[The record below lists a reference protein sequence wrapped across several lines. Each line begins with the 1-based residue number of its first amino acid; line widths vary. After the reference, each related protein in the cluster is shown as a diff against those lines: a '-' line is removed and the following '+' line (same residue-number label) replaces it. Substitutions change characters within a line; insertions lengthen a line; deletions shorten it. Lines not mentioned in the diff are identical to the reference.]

1 MVLAA
6 FMISLFAS
14 VAGAICG
21 VGGGIIIKPVCDLLG
36 IASVVTISFLSGCTV
51 LSMSA
56 YSVAKSFLT
65 NDKLVDLK
73 VGTPIAIGATI
84 GGIIGKRV
92 FQLLV
97 AAQGMGGKFAGG
109 IQALCLFVVT
119 FLTILYTI
127 KKDRIHTH
135 HINNPVLIL
144 IIGATLGILSS
155 FLGIGGGPINLMV
168 LNYFFSMKTKV
179 SAANSLYIIVFS
191 QLSSLVLTIFTRTVP
206 EFEILMLVLMIAG
219 GIGGGIIG
227 RRINKEMEAS
237 KIDRLFIGLMI
248 LIMLICLYNAGKAF
262 AA

>member
-1 MVLAA
+1 M
-6 FMISLFAS
+6 
-14 VAGAICG
+14 
-21 VGGGIIIKPVCDLLG
+21 
-36 IASVVTISFLSGCTV
+36 
-51 LSMSA
+51 
-56 YSVAKSFLT
+56 
-65 NDKLVDLK
+65 
-73 VGTPIAIGATI
+73 
-84 GGIIGKRV
+84 
-92 FQLLV
+92 
-97 AAQGMGGKFAGG
+97 
-109 IQALCLFVVT
+109 
-119 FLTILYTI
+119 
-127 KKDRIHTH
+127 
-135 HINNPVLIL
+135 LIL